1 MARGAPK
8 LVTRQQC
15 SLARSL
21 LHSCLHSYFHEIGPT
36 APASWLAF
44 GARCPALGTE
54 DAGHF
59 LLFLLCT
66 QPPGPELTCESG
78 TFLQTQPKCVK
89 EHRLGKQI
97 VEEVPHTIDTAYNAH
112 TGTCSTLS
120 LIFHKILPCRSFSTD
135 YGLGTNW

>member
-1 MARGAPK
+1 MGKGGVDAEAGMLCPWCGWLDA
-8 LVTRQQC
+8 
-15 SLARSL
+15 LARSL

-89 EHRLGKQI
+89 AL
-97 VEEVPHTIDTAYNAH
+97 DTALNAH

>member
-1 MARGAPK
+1 MDAEAGMLCPWCGWLDA
-8 LVTRQQC
+8 
-15 SLARSL
+15 LARSL

-66 QPPGPELTCESG
+66 QPPGPGLTCEYGICFTISAKVSQS
-78 TFLQTQPKCVK
+78 TTAREPSCI
-89 EHRLGKQI
+89 RST
-97 VEEVPHTIDTAYNAH
+97 PHT
-112 TGTCSTLS
+112 
-120 LIFHKILPCRSFSTD
+120 
-135 YGLGTNW
+135 